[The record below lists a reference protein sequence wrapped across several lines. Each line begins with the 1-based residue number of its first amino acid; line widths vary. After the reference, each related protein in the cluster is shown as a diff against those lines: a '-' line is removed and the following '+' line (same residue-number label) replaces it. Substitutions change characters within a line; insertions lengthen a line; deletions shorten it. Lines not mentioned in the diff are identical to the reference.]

1 VDAVTQLRTV
11 LEAPHIARNVRVLC
25 AAGHDREVG
34 RVVLLEDAHGLVGA
48 SSDSIVVLTTAASR
62 DLARYGLVMAVRRA
76 ATRSIPAVC
85 LTDFNDQNLP
95 STAQDLAVHYR
106 ISVVAVE
113 PGVDL
118 AQLITAAHGE
128 MVGGAARLLARAGAA
143 SETLDRADVETIP
156 IPEVMARVSEQL
168 GLPITARYPENGELG
183 AQVVVDGT
191 EEAWFAAPA
200 TGSSTDPVYGLVLS
214 RLAQVAEHQMIAA
227 RRASQR
233 PILSRAAVLAELLLT
248 DADNAERLVPRA
260 RRLGVP
266 IDGWLTVIRLE
277 FGNLGRL
284 TTGDEVLSHELTL
297 TISSHALEAAGR
309 HGGSWHRAAVGSAAI
324 LVRAD
329 RTEPKSMVGEVTEVA
344 RDVIA
349 NIKAKFPDLVMY
361 CGVGGSYQGISGL
374 RTSAAEA
381 GAGATA
387 ARAAKQPDRPFAYLG
402 LGFRRML
409 LQFYAL
415 EGSRAMIDHLLESI
429 DRLGPK
435 KSREAIRTLDVC
447 LNHPHSPGRAAAEL
461 GLHRNTVAYRVKRL
475 FEFLELD
482 PEDPE
487 QRLMLQLACRV
498 RSL

>member
-1 VDAVTQLRTV
+1 VTQLRDV
-11 LEAPHIARNVRVLC
+11 LEAPHIARHARVLC
-25 AAGHDREVG
+25 AAGHDRDVG

-76 ATRSIPAVC
+76 ATRSIPALC
-85 LTDFNDQNLP
+85 LTDFNDLSLP
-95 STAQDLAVHYR
+95 STAQDLAIHYR
-106 ISVVAVE
+106 ISVIAFA

-118 AQLITAAHGE
+118 AQLITAAHDE
-128 MVGGAARLLARAGAA
+128 LVGGVGRLLARAGAA

-156 IPEVMARVSEQL
+156 VTDAMASVSEQL
-168 GLPITARYPENGELG
+168 GMPISARVPENGELG
-183 AQVVVDGT
+183 AQVVVDGA
-191 EEAWFAAPA
+191 EEVWFAAPA
-200 TGSSTDPVYGLVLS
+200 TRSPSDVINSLVLN

-277 FGNLGRL
+277 LDNLARL
-284 TTGDEVLSHELTL
+284 TRGDEVLSHELTL
-297 TISSHALEAAGR
+297 TIASHALDVAGR

-329 RTEPKSMVGEVTEVA
+329 RTEPKSMVAEVTEIA
-344 RDVIA
+344 RVVIA
-349 NIKAKFPDLVMY
+349 DVKAKFPDLLMY

-415 EGSRAMIDHLLESI
+415 EGSRAMIDHLLEAI
-429 DRLGPK
+429 DRLGPE
-435 KSREAIRTLDVC
+435 KSREAIRTLEVF

-461 GLHRNTVAYRVKRL
+461 GLHRNTVAYRVRRI

-487 QRLMLQLACRV
+487 HRLMLQLACRV